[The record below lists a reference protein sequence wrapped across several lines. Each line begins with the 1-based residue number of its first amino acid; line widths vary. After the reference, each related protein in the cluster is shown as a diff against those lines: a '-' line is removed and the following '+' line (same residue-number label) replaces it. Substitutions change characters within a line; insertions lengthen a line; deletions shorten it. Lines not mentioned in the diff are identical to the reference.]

1 MALKPLSRFSKS
13 LPQISIPG
21 FRDFTLAREI
31 VEACWFSTI
40 CLSIIELLVINNYT
54 QTALKFVFDTYVFF
68 TRKTKKKFESVK
80 TFRKICEGFIG
91 KDSKI
96 IKELIYGDELFLSFE
111 RLQTGFGRKSIR
123 SVKNLNK
130 FFRYAGIKA
139 YEKRLNCND
148 LIWGSKEEN
157 FSVTFVDFDGK
168 LWFVHQN
175 SRIKLNMQ
183 EVKLSAE
190 GFIED
195 QITALVCEDWLEVA
209 SESEA
214 VEVEV
219 PKDSTFFI
227 QKIFKHPDSYS
238 DSYKPDQVSFP
249 PAYCGSYLCQICSKR
264 LKRTNLFIINPKCCN
279 YHVFSYA
286 NAVLPPSKVDYPEPK
301 AEVQC
306 VFCTKP
312 GSKREIVLCICCII
326 HRYVYKNQLKQ
337 FEACEMLD
345 QTTWI
350 DISFNSSNNLVKCG
364 FCDIERNS
372 TFMSSV
378 CNKCGDQVC
387 LICLRKNPFITEGL
401 CSTCNVKRQARFN
414 EI

>member
-1 MALKPLSRFSKS
+1 MALKPLARFSKS
-13 LPQISIPG
+13 MPQTSIP
-21 FRDFTLAREI
+21 DFQDLTQAREI
-31 VEACWFSTI
+31 IEVCWFSTI
-40 CLSIIELLVINNYT
+40 CLSITELLVVNNYT
-54 QTALKFVFDTYVFF
+54 QTALKFVFDTFVYF
-68 TRKTKKKFESVK
+68 TRKNKRKFESVK

-91 KDSKI
+91 KDSKTM
-96 IKELIYGDELFLSFE
+96 KDLIYGDELFLCFE
-111 RLQTGFGRKSIR
+111 RLETGFGRKNIR
-123 SVKNLNK
+123 SVKNLDK

-139 YEKRLNCND
+139 IEKRLNCND
-148 LIWGSKEEN
+148 LVWGSKEEN
-157 FSVTFVDFDGK
+157 FSVIFVDYNEK
-168 LWFVHQN
+168 LWFVHKN
-175 SRIKLNMQ
+175 SRIKLNIQ

-190 GFIED
+190 NFIED
-195 QITALVCEDWLEVA
+195 QITAFESEDWLEVP
-209 SESEA
+209 SESELI
-214 VEVEV
+214 EVEE

-227 QKIFKHPDSYS
+227 QKMIKNPDSYPN
-238 DSYKPDQVSFP
+238 SYKPDEVNFP
-249 PAYCGSYLCQICSKR
+249 PAYCGSYLCQICSKK

-279 YHVFSYA
+279 YYVFSSP
-286 NAVLPPSKVDYPEPK
+286 NAKLPPSAVQYPEVK

-306 VFCTKP
+306 VFCSKP
-312 GSKREIVLCICCII
+312 GSKREIVLCICCIV
-326 HRYVYKNQLKQ
+326 HRYVYKNQLKP
-337 FEACEMLD
+337 FEACDMMD

-350 DISFNSSNNLVKCG
+350 DISFNSSNNLIKCG